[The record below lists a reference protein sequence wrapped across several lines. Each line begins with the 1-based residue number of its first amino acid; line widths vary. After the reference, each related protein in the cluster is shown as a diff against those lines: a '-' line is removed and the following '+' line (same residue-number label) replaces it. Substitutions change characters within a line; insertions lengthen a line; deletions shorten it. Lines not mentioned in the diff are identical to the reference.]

1 MRARNCRSCFKQ
13 EELSESNH
21 RFPKLLAR
29 TSGLQPLALCGSPPP
44 LSTTVRRSWRGIII
58 ITPAGLAR
66 SQIRAVRP
74 VRIKPCFFC
83 PPPDTDSAGDT
94 SSFEFLDRLLFV
106 RLAPGEGPR
115 ALDKEEGEPLEA
127 PCPAATPQVSLSLN
141 TTRSHHR
148 EAALAAG
155 PSCPLY
161 CASHPRFNPVT
172 LLRHQ
177 RRCCSRHNGVG
188 QYLLRSVVL
197 LVFGNLIVIV
207 AKHEK
212 PDGR

>member
-1 MRARNCRSCFKQ
+1 M
-13 EELSESNH
+13 
-21 RFPKLLAR
+21 
-29 TSGLQPLALCGSPPP
+29 
-44 LSTTVRRSWRGIII
+44 

-74 VRIKPCFFC
+74 VRIKTLLFL
-83 PPPDTDSAGDT
+83 PPTPDTDSAGDT

-148 EAALAAG
+148 EAALA
-155 PSCPLY
+155 
-161 CASHPRFNPVT
+161 
-172 LLRHQ
+172 Q
-177 RRCCSRHNGVG
+177 
-188 QYLLRSVVL
+188 
-197 LVFGNLIVIV
+197 
-207 AKHEK
+207 
-212 PDGR
+212 